1 MSEPQKDDIVLDDDA
16 EAMLAAFRSEEQLPA
31 ALQAR
36 VWSRVE
42 ADTDDGML
50 APVVVGPWPRRAV
63 VGIVAAAAA
72 VALVW
77 VSADAMQATD
87 LADPLQAT
95 HEARLEQPLGEMS
108 PASDGTATRTHAA
121 GRAEDGAAAHEDA
134 EASTTLDDVT
144 IRLRAETENETETE
158 TETKAVPRG
167 RRKRRPPVA
176 EQPDVV
182 RPPRST
188 LGDEIAML
196 DRARKA
202 LLAHAPN
209 KAAAILR
216 EHAKAFPKAAMA
228 QERRALLAIAVCE
241 GSGHDAGQGRAKSFL
256 RDHPTAALADRVR
269 SACGIG

>member
-1 MSEPQKDDIVLDDDA
+1 MSDPQKDDIVLDDDA

-42 ADTDDGML
+42 ADTETDDGVL
-50 APVVVGPWPRRAV
+50 AGVVVGPWPRRAV

-87 LADPLQAT
+87 VAGPVQAT
-95 HEARLEQPLGEMS
+95 HEARLERPAGEMS
-108 PASDGTATRTHAA
+108 PASDGTATRKHAA
-121 GRAEDGAAAHEDA
+121 GRAEDGATAHEDA
-134 EASTTLDDVT
+134 EASTTLDDVA
-144 IRLRAETENETETE
+144 IRPKTETETE
-158 TETKAVPRG
+158 TKTKAVPRG

-182 RPPRST
+182 RAPRST

-209 KAAAILR
+209 KAASILR
-216 EHAKAFPKAAMA
+216 EHTKAFPKAAMA

-256 RDHPTAALADRVR
+256 REHPTAALADRVR